1 MYVCDNC
8 GQRYDHEDQ
17 LKHVFPDIPDLAQRL
32 EPGGVVP
39 AGECPAC
46 GALAYPERPQVRV
59 AILLEGGLVRDVLSD
74 LPGVGAAVF
83 DLDTEGADEE
93 ETAALDRGG
102 GPLLGTPVAKEAS
115 ADPAFVRALFAE
127 IERREA

>member
-17 LKHVFPDIPDLAQRL
+17 LKHVFPDIPGLLERL

-59 AILLEGGLVRDVLSD
+59 AILLDTSASMGRDGMMEAARAAAENVRAEAGHEAGGLGRRCD
-74 LPGVGAAVF
+74 
-83 DLDTEGADEE
+83 EGI
-93 ETAALDRGG
+93 
-102 GPLLGTPVAKEAS
+102 
-115 ADPAFVRALFAE
+115 RA
-127 IERREA
+127 